1 MNAKTMI
8 LLAGLIFVS
17 AKTSAQTGNANTWSH
32 GTTLSV
38 AAGAATASP
47 NTSATFGTALGW
59 ELTHRTEIEGAA
71 AWLSKRR
78 GADAFAAEL
87 KLVVNLTQPA
97 RAVPYLG
104 GGVGLYR
111 GMFDSGTTAMPSF
124 YRRRM
129 TNTNVTTRASY
140 TDPTIV
146 AAGGMHLY
154 VARHLSVKPEIAIRF
169 VTADRHRYDVG
180 TATVSVVYH
189 VEEHV
194 AGARR
199 IRK

>member
-1 MNAKTMI
+1 MNAKGMI
-8 LLAGLIFVS
+8 LLATLIFVCAS
-17 AKTSAQTGNANTWSH
+17 ASAQTGNANTWSR
-32 GTTLSV
+32 GTTLSLS
-38 AAGAATASP
+38 AGAATASP
-47 NTSATFGTALGW
+47 NTTATFGTALGW
-59 ELTHRTEIEGAA
+59 ELTPRAEIEGAA

-87 KLVVNLTQPA
+87 KLLVNLIQPA
-97 RAVPYLG
+97 RVVPYLG

-111 GMFDSGTTAMPSF
+111 GMFDSATTAMPSF

-129 TNTNVTTRASY
+129 MDANVATRASY

-146 AAGGMHLY
+146 VAGGMNLY
-154 VARHLSVKPEIAIRF
+154 VARHLSVKPEIAVRF

-194 AGARR
+194 ADTRR
-199 IRK
+199 IVR